1 MKKKLAFALDVTDIK
16 QAQKIVDEISGLDI
30 IIKVGYVLFI
40 KGGNS
45 FIKDLK
51 NKNFEVFL
59 DLKLHDIP
67 NTVYN
72 GVSAAKDLGVDYLTL
87 HTLGGPDM
95 LVRAVEAKENSNL
108 KLLGVT
114 ILTSHKEDYIDYI
127 GSRYTIDELAL
138 KLAKTGIELGLD
150 GIVCSANEVK
160 NIKNEIK
167 KQFLAVVPGIRLEGG
182 ESDDQ
187 SRVSTP
193 KAAIESG
200 ADILVIG
207 RPILRAKD
215 KRKVIQDI
223 LQDIS

>member
-45 FIKDLK
+45 FIKELK
-51 NKNFEVFL
+51 DRNFEVFL
-59 DLKLHDIP
+59 DLKFHDIP

-72 GVSAAKDLGVDYLTL
+72 GVSAVKDLGVDYLTL

-95 LVRAVEAKENSNL
+95 LARALEAKGNSNL

-114 ILTSHKEDYIDYI
+114 ILTSHREDYIDYI

-160 NIKNEIK
+160 KIKNEIK

-193 KAAIESG
+193 KAAVESG

>member
-1 MKKKLAFALDVTDIK
+1 MKKKLAFALDISDIK

-40 KGGNS
+40 KGGIS
-45 FIKDLK
+45 FIKEIK

-59 DLKLHDIP
+59 DLKFHDIP

-72 GVSAAKDLGVDYLTL
+72 GVSAVRDLEVDYLTL

-95 LVRAVEAKENSNL
+95 IKRAIKAKENSNL

-114 ILTSHKEDYIDYI
+114 LLTSHNRDYIDYI
-127 GSRYTIDELAL
+127 GSKYTIEDLAL

-150 GIVCSANEVK
+150 GIVCSAEEVK
-160 NIKNEIK
+160 KIKNEIK
-167 KQFLAVVPGIRLEGG
+167 KPFLAVVPGIRPEGG

-187 SRVSTP
+187 TRVSTP
-193 KAAIESG
+193 KTAIQSG

-207 RPILRAKD
+207 RPILKAKNKRAFIENLLKE
-215 KRKVIQDI
+215 
-223 LQDIS
+223 IS

>member
-72 GVSAAKDLGVDYLTL
+72 GVSAAKDLGIDYLTL

-95 LVRAVEAKENSNL
+95 LVRAVEAKENSDL

-114 ILTSHKEDYIDYI
+114 ILTSHREDYIDYI

-160 NIKNEIK
+160 KIKNEIK
-167 KQFLAVVPGIRLEGG
+167 KQFLAVVPGIRPEGG

-187 SRVSTP
+187 SRISTP

>member
-1 MKKKLAFALDVTDIK
+1 MRKKLAFALDVTDIK

-167 KQFLAVVPGIRLEGG
+167 KQFLAVVPGIRPEGG

>member
-160 NIKNEIK
+160 SIKNEIK

-207 RPILRAKD
+207 RPILRAKN

>member
-1 MKKKLAFALDVTDIK
+1 MRKKLAFALDVTDIK

-95 LVRAVEAKENSNL
+95 LVRAVEAKENSDL

-160 NIKNEIK
+160 NIKNKIK

-187 SRVSTP
+187 SRISTP

>member
-160 NIKNEIK
+160 KIKNEIK

>member
-1 MKKKLAFALDVTDIK
+1 MRKKLAFALDVTDIK

-95 LVRAVEAKENSNL
+95 LVRAVEAKENSDL